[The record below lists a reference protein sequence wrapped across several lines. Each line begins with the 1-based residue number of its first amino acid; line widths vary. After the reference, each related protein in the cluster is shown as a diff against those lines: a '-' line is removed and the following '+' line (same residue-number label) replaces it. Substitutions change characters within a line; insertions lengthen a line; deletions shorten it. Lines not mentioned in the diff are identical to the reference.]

1 MAFTIE
7 ELCTIVDAL
16 AISVATDQIEK
27 QSAKPVLLKIQ
38 KTIDEVDSDACRNL
52 SRVIDNALERL
63 SIK

>member
-1 MAFTIE
+1 MTFTIK
-7 ELCTIVDAL
+7 ELRTLIDAL

-38 KTIDEVDSDACRNL
+38 KTIEEVDSDACRNL
-52 SRVIDNALERL
+52 SQVIDNAIERL